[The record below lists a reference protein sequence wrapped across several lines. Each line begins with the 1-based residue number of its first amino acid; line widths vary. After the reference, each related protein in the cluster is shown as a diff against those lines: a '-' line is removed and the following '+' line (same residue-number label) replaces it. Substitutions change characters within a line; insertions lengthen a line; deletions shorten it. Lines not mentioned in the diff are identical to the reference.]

1 MCQIGKRQWNENE
14 NTLIIPGVKHDR
26 TIKHLIPQIL
36 RPLFSDYRLK
46 EHKAVAM
53 SQIFHRII
61 EKSELQL
68 EAGYGWNSF
77 RRTITTMAE
86 KLFLPKNDIPA
97 SLWSDYTGWAKRT
110 AGEKFF
116 NSAMAGYY
124 SHTEILDQDPYWID
138 KQIYA
143 VHPFLKT
150 WSTVLSL
157 PRLTDT
163 ITQDDETITEEDYTK
178 LPADDTP
185 AVELSPLEKLL
196 QDLKNEKPY
205 EKT

>member
-1 MCQIGKRQWNENE
+1 
-14 NTLIIPGVKHDR
+14 
-26 TIKHLIPQIL
+26 
-36 RPLFSDYRLK
+36 
-46 EHKAVAM
+46 
-53 SQIFHRII
+53 
-61 EKSELQL
+61 
-68 EAGYGWNSF
+68 
-77 RRTITTMAE
+77 
-86 KLFLPKNDIPA
+86 
-97 SLWSDYTGWAKRT
+97 
-110 AGEKFF
+110 
-116 NSAMAGYY
+116 MAGYY